1 VTPNPTQ
8 VSGLTAIKQAAKAN
22 GLAWQPLA
30 AIAHHESNL
39 NPGAVGDQG
48 TSFGLFQLHQGGA
61 LPAGTP
67 TTQATNP
74 MWNASFAARAIK
86 ALNIQNLPYAQQT
99 YQISKRF
106 ERPTDVAGETRDAN
120 DYLRALGGL
129 QSAAPAATGAAP
141 QPTLQTARQPG
152 TQNPLSALSLGALQT
167 SFDTQRQANQRS
179 LDALGKLSGHQ
190 VQAAAG
196 PDLTSLIQ
204 QAQTSEASGAT
215 QAKPQHVHVDLKGE
229 TPTHLGSVAQKA
241 IELSKH
247 FLGSAYVYGGASPK
261 TGFDCSGLLQ
271 YVWAQNGVKI
281 PRTAAEQYH
290 AGKPVAPNALQPG
303 DALYFQTEG
312 VNGGVTHA
320 AMYLGDGQLIESPHT
335 GDVVKIAPLAGYYQ
349 QHLVGARRF
358 A

>member
-1 VTPNPTQ
+1 VANTQPTPA
-8 VSGLTAIKQAAKAN
+8 LAAIQKAAAAN
-22 GLAWQPLA
+22 GLAWKPLA
-30 AIAHHESNL
+30 AVAHFESGL
-39 NPGAVGDQG
+39 NPTALGDG
-48 TSFGLFQLHQGGA
+48 GHAFGLFQNNNAGG
-61 LPAGTP
+61 TI
-67 TTQATNP
+67 TNDP
-74 MWNASFAARAIK
+74 NPRRFFDPNVSAQYAARAVK
-86 ALNIQNLPYAQQT
+86 GLNIQGLSPAQQVAEIVNR
-99 YQISKRF
+99 Y
-106 ERPTDVAGETRDAN
+106 ERPQKPQPEIAGAQQ
-120 DYLRALGGL
+120 YLATLGA

-141 QPTLQTARQPG
+141 PPTLQTAQQPS
-152 TQNPLSALSLGALQT
+152 TPNQLSALSLGALQT

-190 VQAAAG
+190 VQAADG

-229 TPTHLGSVAQKA
+229 TPTHLGTVAQKA

-312 VNGGVTHA
+312 ANGGVTHA